1 MISEIIVR
9 PIEERDQTQWRPLWD
24 GYNAFYERAGPTA
37 LPEEVTATT
46 WARFFDADERL
57 HALVAE
63 IGGRLVGITHYLF
76 HRRTNGI
83 EPICYLSDL
92 FTSPAARGAGVGRAL
107 IEGVYER
114 ARAAGASSVY
124 WQTHETNLTAMKL
137 YDKVADRSGFLVY
150 RRALR

>member
-1 MISEIIVR
+1 MSGEITIR
-9 PIEERDQTQWRPLWD
+9 PIEQRDHTQWRPLWD
-24 GYNAFYERAGPTA
+24 GYNAFYGPAGPTA

-46 WARFFDADERL
+46 WARFFDADEPL
-57 HALVAE
+57 HALAAE
-63 IGGRLVGITHYLF
+63 IEGRLVGITHYLF
-76 HRRTNGI
+76 HRRTSGI

-92 FTSPAARGAGVGRAL
+92 FTAAAARGAGVGRAL

-114 ARAAGASSVY
+114 ARRAGASSVY

-150 RRALR
+150 RRVLR